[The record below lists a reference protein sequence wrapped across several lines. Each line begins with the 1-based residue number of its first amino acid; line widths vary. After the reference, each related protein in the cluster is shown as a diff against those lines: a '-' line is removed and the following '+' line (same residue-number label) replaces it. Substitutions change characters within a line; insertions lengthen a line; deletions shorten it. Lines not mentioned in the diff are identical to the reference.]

1 MVFGSVIRMKL
12 AAKAALVVS
21 AGIVGVAL
29 GLAIAFSPPRPRHSL
44 PPPFR
49 FLGTPGSSTGSVT
62 FQVTNQERVA
72 VLCGV
77 LPPQVKS
84 NGQWIDV
91 QVPSAQALFL
101 APRQSTAFIAVAP
114 SNGLPWRVP
123 VAWSYGPTKLQLLK
137 NRAENF
143 LHRQNKGLGSLE
155 THVAY
160 SPEITP

>member
-1 MVFGSVIRMKL
+1 MKM

-21 AGIVGVAL
+21 AGILGVAL
-29 GLAIAFSPPRPRHSL
+29 GLAIALWPPRHSP

-49 FLGTPGSSTGSVT
+49 FVGTLGLSTGFVT
-62 FQVTNQERVA
+62 FQVTNQERGI

-91 QVPSAQALFL
+91 QVPSAQRLIL
-101 APRQSTAFIAVAP
+101 APRQGSTFIVVAP

-123 VAWSYGPTKLQLLK
+123 LAWSYGPTKLQVWK
-137 NRAENF
+137 KRAENF
-143 LHRQNKGLGSLE
+143 LRRQDRGLSIE
-155 THVAY
+155 PHVAY

>member
-1 MVFGSVIRMKL
+1 M

-21 AGIVGVAL
+21 AGILGVAL
-29 GLAIAFSPPRPRHSL
+29 GLAIALLPPRPRHSP

-49 FLGTPGSSTGSVT
+49 FVGTPGLSTGFVT
-62 FQVTNQERVA
+62 FQVTNQERVV

-91 QVPSAQALFL
+91 QVPSAQRLLL
-101 APRQSTAFIAVAP
+101 APRQGSAFIAVAP

-123 VAWSYGPTKLQLLK
+123 VAWSYGPTKLQVWK
-137 NRAENF
+137 TGAENF
-143 LHRQNKGLGSLE
+143 LRRQDRGPVGIE